1 MPLRMLE
8 FTQTKVAIGLL
19 LVVGGACKSSKSPTP
34 NPSVAATID
43 AAPLPSSVASPAGL
57 VYAQVSKTN
66 AAVPQ
71 RYTAPL
77 PSTVEEFKRF
87 QAGDIRFPPATYA
100 QDAICLG
107 DTAVLGSVM
116 TAVKRARQ
124 QAAALTSAYA
134 TLIEYCTPSKAYC
147 EQALRW
153 ISDESPVRNLGY
165 HFLVQ
170 CQDPGAAAA
179 FAAVPAPAEAVVVWH
194 TKSYSDT
201 PICTQRF
208 ADALVSVAAQ
218 NLDVQRNG
226 WQVDLRL
233 ATNQLAGCSAPWA
246 TAALVAAHKS
256 ARGTNKLVIGLA
268 LGRASAPE
276 LKAIYA
282 AACKTQPESADCGRG
297 GIESRNALVDPPAPS
312 FDALEAV
319 IVDKAK
325 RDYVRATALYDLAAR
340 DRKRALDVLQKVR
353 RNEGAL
359 PAELRIA
366 ANTITAF
373 RDAQAML
380 EDLQQ
385 LGMAGALAAGDMRRG
400 VKGLLIEAGRV
411 HHFDPET
418 GMWPNHHDSLLR
430 ALAAMDSDGMNGI
443 IFDEIAPPVDSE
455 DPYQLVAYVN
465 GHRYTT
471 QAQNFGDWY
480 DVNAAVGLLNALAKE
495 RNIAT
500 RYASLS
506 QSSGNDAY
514 VISGPEPALQ
524 ALFQRGLLQPSD
536 AAQDVQDAKAF
547 ERSVLDKMAAP
558 AARP

>member
-1 MPLRMLE
+1 MPLQMPE
-8 FTQTKVAIGLL
+8 FTQTKVVVGLL
-19 LVVGGACKSSKSPTP
+19 LVVGGACKSSTSPTP
-34 NPSVAATID
+34 KPSVAAAID
-43 AAPLPSSVASPAGL
+43 AAPLPSSVASAAGL
-57 VYAQVSKTN
+57 VYAQVSKTK

-77 PSTVEEFKRF
+77 PSTVEEFERF
-87 QAGDIRFPPATYA
+87 QAGDARFPPATYA

-107 DTAVLGSVM
+107 DAAVLGNVM

-134 TLIEYCTPSKAYC
+134 TLVEDCKPSKAYC

-179 FAAVPAPAEAVVVWH
+179 FAAAQAPAEAVVVWH
-194 TKSYSDT
+194 TKSYSDP

-208 ADALVSVAAQ
+208 ADALVSVAAH
-218 NLDVQRNG
+218 NLDLEHNDWRVN
-226 WQVDLRL
+226 LRL

-256 ARGTNKLVIGLA
+256 ARGTNQLVIGLA
-268 LGRASAPE
+268 LGRASAPA
-276 LKAIYA
+276 LKAINA
-282 AACKTQPESADCGRG
+282 AACKMQPESADCWPG
-297 GIESRNALVDPPAPS
+297 GIASRNALVETPTPA

-325 RDYVRATALYDLAAR
+325 PNVDRATALHNLAAR

-353 RNEGAL
+353 RNEGTL
-359 PAELRIA
+359 PAELSIA
-366 ANTITAF
+366 ANIITH
-373 RDAQAML
+373 DAEAML
-380 EDLQQ
+380 AELQQ
-385 LGMAGALAAGDMRRG
+385 LGTAG
-400 VKGLLIEAGRV
+400 I

-536 AAQDVQDAKAF
+536 AAQDVQDAKAV
-547 ERSVLDKMAAP
+547 ERRVLDKMVAP
-558 AARP
+558 AAQP